1 VSEVLAGGAIATM
14 ARTMLAL
21 VFLQGF
27 AVKLGDPA
35 RLAGTIADYRLLPAG
50 LARPAAWLL
59 LAAEAAAGAL
69 LLAAC
74 AAPAAPVAAPVA
86 AAIAAAIAAVLL
98 ALFVA
103 AMAINLC
110 RGRRHISCGCHA
122 RPTPLSWRQVW
133 FNLGLLLAVPLAAQ
147 ASAPHDALLS
157 AQAVFG
163 GVLCWAMLQTG
174 ATLLMSRQAASVR

>member
-1 VSEVLAGGAIATM
+1 MSEVLAGGAIATM

-21 VFLQGF
+21 VFLQGC

-59 LAAEAAAGAL
+59 LAAEAVTGAL

-74 AAPAAPVAAPVA
+74 AAPARLAPQA
-86 AAIAAAIAAVLL
+86 AAIAALLL

-103 AMAINLC
+103 AMAINLG
-110 RGRRHISCGCHA
+110 RGRRLISCGCHA

-133 FNLGLLLAVPLAAQ
+133 FNLGLLLAVPLSALER
-147 ASAPHDALLS
+147 APHDALLS

-163 GVLCWAMLQTG
+163 GLLCWAMVQTG
-174 ATLLMSRQAASVR
+174 AMLLLSRPVVSVR

>member
-1 VSEVLAGGAIATM
+1 MSEVLAGAAIATM

-21 VFLQGF
+21 VFLQGC
-27 AVKLGDPA
+27 AVKVGDPA

-59 LAAEAAAGAL
+59 LAAEAVTGAL

-74 AAPAAPVAAPVA
+74 AAPARLAPQA
-86 AAIAAAIAAVLL
+86 AAIAAMLL
-98 ALFVA
+98 ALFVT
-103 AMAINLC
+103 AMAINLR

-133 FNLGLLLAVPLAAQ
+133 FNVGLLLAVPLAALKT
-147 ASAPHDALLS
+147 APLDALLS

-163 GVLCWAMLQTG
+163 GLLCWAMVQTG
-174 ATLLMSRQAASVR
+174 AMLLLSRPVVSVR